1 MKKGKLCL
9 VPAGSKKKPR
19 FTIVVSGDIN
29 EELYNYVL
37 TRVGEY
43 LNEKQCYSGIT
54 VLITSGGGVAYIAMA
69 IYDILKTLNADI
81 WTVAVGECASA
92 ATIIFAL
99 GNRRFVSENLNFLVH
114 TSRIELESL
123 VTMREVKYLTE
134 SLESV
139 NEKIMK
145 ILGNL
150 IDNENFEKRLQDDFA
165 SVKEDFISIEDLL
178 NYGVATDKLEDF
190 ASVLY

>member
-1 MKKGKLCL
+1 M
-9 VPAGSKKKPR
+9 PAGSKKKPR

-43 LNEKQCYSGIT
+43 LNEKQYYSGIT

-69 IYDILKTLNADI
+69 IYDILKTLNTDI